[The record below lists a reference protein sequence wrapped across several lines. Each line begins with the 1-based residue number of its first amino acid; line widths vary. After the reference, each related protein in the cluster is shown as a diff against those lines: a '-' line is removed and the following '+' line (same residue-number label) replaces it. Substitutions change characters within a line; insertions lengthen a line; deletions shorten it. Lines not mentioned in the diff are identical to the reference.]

1 MMTPLLLC
9 VLTATLAA
17 PQTGGLCGVGEG
29 GEERVPGE
37 SWQEDCNR
45 CRCLSSGIPACTKKL
60 CTVPAIGG
68 RCQDSQGRARQE
80 GERWEESSAGCS
92 CEGGEVSCT
101 QLTVIT
107 EERGVVRFPGSR
119 TCTDQGGRTREEG
132 ESWAQECNTCS
143 CTQGITACTEIFC
156 VNITQGPGY
165 LLEPNS
171 ARDVSKTAQCRQAG
185 GQNCRAVRLNQELL
199 QSLNPGD
206 SINLIQGVDIS
217 MKLRRAPTG
226 SPSSTLSY
234 GFSLAGGGEGTV
246 TVRPSTGSVFASIKP
261 ASGSVSLTVEA
272 CGQGCNTLYERDSQ
286 FFNQFQ
292 D

>member
-1 MMTPLLLC
+1 M
-9 VLTATLAA
+9 
-17 PQTGGLCGVGEG
+17 
-29 GEERVPGE
+29 PGD

-60 CTVPAIGG
+60 CSVPAIGG
-68 RCQDSQGRARQE
+68 AKGCQDSQGSARQE
-80 GERWEESSAGCS
+80 GERWEDGSEVCS
-92 CEGGEVSCT
+92 CVGGVVSCT
-101 QLTVIT
+101 QLTIIT

-119 TCTDQGGRTREEG
+119 ACTDQGGRSRGEG
-132 ESWAQECNTCS
+132 ETWDQECNTCS
-143 CTQGITACTEIFC
+143 CTSGIAACTEVFC
-156 VNITQGPGY
+156 VNITPGPEY
-165 LLEPNS
+165 LLES
-171 ARDVSKTAQCRQAG
+171 DSTRDVSKTAQCRQAG
-185 GQNCRAVRLNQELL
+185 VENCRAVRINQELL

-217 MKLRRAPTG
+217 MKLRRTPTG

-234 GFSLAGGGEGTV
+234 SFSLPGGGEGTV
-246 TVRPSTGSVFASIKP
+246 TMRPSTGSVFASIKP
-261 ASGSVSLTVEA
+261 SGSGTFTVEA